1 MKRIK
6 FPRLS
11 LAFTYATACPWLMTP
26 RTEIF
31 VCRACCQG
39 RGCIFL
45 QRYCNIPLLYIIC
58 VYIQLRLC
66 MLIIV
71 NQIVGHPKRNR
82 KGLWLLKGLCSHT
95 DLHSIIAL
103 FIIQPSQSSMSFKRN
118 IMHGHLCL
126 TNFSQP
132 GPCLSSRH
140 PRNSLCLG
148 SLSIGKMMNLNLLK
162 WNSQRSIKVLQ
173 TFWRIVWSG
182 VFRIHM
188 LYSITRRGSWVFLR
202 RNCNWQATCARG
214 VYNVDTNLEAHV
226 YVF

>member
-1 MKRIK
+1 MPPHAHGWWHQEPICLFVELVVRDVGVYSYIK
-6 FPRLS
+6 D
-11 LAFTYATACPWLMTP
+11 TA
-26 RTEIF
+26 I
-31 VCRACCQG
+31 
-39 RGCIFL
+39 
-45 QRYCNIPLLYIIC
+45 YLLYIIC

-188 LYSITRRGSWVFLR
+188 LYSITRRGSWGKI
-202 RNCNWQATCARG
+202 AIG
-214 VYNVDTNLEAHV
+214 KPHV
-226 YVF
+226 PVECTMLTPT

>member
-1 MKRIK
+1 MPPHAHGWWHQEPICLFVELVVRDVGVYSYIK
-6 FPRLS
+6 D
-11 LAFTYATACPWLMTP
+11 TA
-26 RTEIF
+26 I
-31 VCRACCQG
+31 
-39 RGCIFL
+39 
-45 QRYCNIPLLYIIC
+45 YLLYIIC

-71 NQIVGHPKRNR
+71 NQIVGHPKWNR

-188 LYSITRRGSWVFLR
+188 LYSITRRGSWGKI
-202 RNCNWQATCARG
+202 AIG
-214 VYNVDTNLEAHV
+214 KPHV
-226 YVF
+226 PVECTMLTPT

>member
-1 MKRIK
+1 MPPHAHGWWHQEPICLFVELVVRDVGVYSYIK
-6 FPRLS
+6 D
-11 LAFTYATACPWLMTP
+11 TA
-26 RTEIF
+26 I
-31 VCRACCQG
+31 
-39 RGCIFL
+39 
-45 QRYCNIPLLYIIC
+45 YLLYIIC
-58 VYIQLRLC
+58 VYIELRLC

-71 NQIVGHPKRNR
+71 NQIVGHPKWNR

-126 TNFSQP
+126 TNFSGP

-188 LYSITRRGSWVFLR
+188 LYSITRRGSWGKI
-202 RNCNWQATCARG
+202 AIG
-214 VYNVDTNLEAHV
+214 KPHV
-226 YVF
+226 PVECTMLTPT